1 MSLLCLCCPSV
12 SLLCFYGCDLITI
25 FLHSTVVSLCLCV
38 PLLCLCW
45 PLFCLCCVSVTVMS
59 SLLSFIALL
68 CLQVSTVSL
77 CLFVFVVFLL
87 HHCGCDLITIILHST
102 EIGRTVSAFS
112 KKGISLPLFPSVFH
126 KILLILFVLRQD
138 TWQFCGNQL
147 PHEKKEKEQSESE
160 REREREGKNRLDDGT
175 VTARRRDRGTERE
188 TNDCEHKGTEK
199 ESQSRGRGKV
209 AEGQT
214 DRQTDRKSDRDRDRK
229 KRQRES
235 FRADEQIH

>member
-1 MSLLCLCCPSV
+1 MGDASV
-12 SLLCFYGCDLITI
+12 
-25 FLHSTVVSLCLCV
+25 
-38 PLLCLCW
+38 
-45 PLFCLCCVSVTVMS
+45 CVSVV
-59 SLLSFIALL
+59 LWL
-68 CLQVSTVSL
+68 CGSVAGWLGGSVSL

-138 TWQFCGNQL
+138 TWQHCGNQL
-147 PHEKKEKEQSESE
+147 PHEKKEKEQSE
-160 REREREGKNRLDDGT
+160 REREREGKHRLDDGT
-175 VTARRRDRGTERE
+175 VTATRRDSGTERE

-199 ESQSRGRGKV
+199 ENQSRGRGKV

-214 DRQTDRKSDRDRDRK
+214 DRQTDRQKIGPR
-229 KRQRES
+229 
-235 FRADEQIH
+235 